1 MKKFALVVVAF
12 LFFNASAFSADVVKF
27 GVNDCR
33 SGPFK
38 PTGDQHV
45 IAIETAV
52 KETNES
58 GGVLG
63 KRIELCI
70 ADNKLKADIAVQ
82 NIEKL
87 ITRDGCQVIIHGT
100 SSVVGGA
107 IAKIM
112 PRYKKIYVDT
122 GAMAMAITG
131 EDFTPYTFRTCPNAG
146 MLAKGLAQYFSKQ
159 DYQTYQTYLP
169 SSSATKATVPGAV
182 SDSSS
187 PEWAFFL
194 INQDYSWGHD
204 VARYFEKFIKQLS
217 PKARIVGKEFHKV
230 FNKDFT
236 PYIDKIRAS
245 GADYIV
251 TGNWGVDLE
260 QLIIQSRDQGVKRP
274 FGCMFL
280 DDDDVLSKVRKKAL
294 GCVTVSPYILGVDTP
309 RAGAMEQSFYRN
321 SGGQRLVFARALSYI
336 GTNMY
341 IEAVKKAGTFE
352 TEAVISAFEGL
363 TWEGP
368 AGTLTVRKQD
378 HQTQYPMVVGEVVK
392 KTKYYPFPYVKPI
405 AIIPAKKVSL
415 TPKESG
421 WKPWKP

>member
-1 MKKFALVVVAF
+1 MKKFALMMVTGFF
-12 LFFNASAFSADVVKF
+12 LSSSAFSADVVKF

-38 PTGDQHV
+38 PAGDQHV
-45 IAIETAV
+45 SAIETVV
-52 KETNES
+52 KETNDS
-58 GGVLG
+58 GGLLG
-63 KRIELCI
+63 KRIELRI
-70 ADNKLKADIAVQ
+70 EDNKLKAEIAIE

-87 ITRDGCQVIIHGT
+87 ITQDGCQVIIHGT
-100 SSVVGGA
+100 SSGVGGA
-107 IAKIM
+107 IAKTM
-112 PRYKKIYVDT
+112 PRYKKIYLDT
-122 GAMAMAITG
+122 GAMAMGITG
-131 EDFTPYTFRTCPNAG
+131 ENFTPYTFRTCPNAG

-159 DYQTYQTYLP
+159 DYQTY
-169 SSSATKATVPGAV
+169 
-182 SDSSS
+182 
-187 PEWAFFL
+187 FL

-204 VARYFEKFIKQLS
+204 IARYFEKFIKQLS

-245 GADYIV
+245 GAAYIV

-274 FGCMFL
+274 FGCTFL
-280 DDDDVLSKVRKKAL
+280 DDDDVMSKVREKAL

-309 RAGAMEQSFYRN
+309 KARAMEEAFYKN
-321 SGGQRLVFARALSYI
+321 SGGHQLVFARALSYI

-352 TEAVISAFEGL
+352 TEAVIRAFEGL

-368 AGTLTVRKQD
+368 VGTITMREQD
-378 HQTQYPMVVGEVVK
+378 HQYQFPMVLGEVVE
-392 KTKYYPFPYVKPI
+392 KTPYYPFPYLRPI
-405 AIIPAKKVSL
+405 AIIPAHQVSVS
-415 TPKESG
+415 PEESG
-421 WKPWKP
+421 WKPWTG